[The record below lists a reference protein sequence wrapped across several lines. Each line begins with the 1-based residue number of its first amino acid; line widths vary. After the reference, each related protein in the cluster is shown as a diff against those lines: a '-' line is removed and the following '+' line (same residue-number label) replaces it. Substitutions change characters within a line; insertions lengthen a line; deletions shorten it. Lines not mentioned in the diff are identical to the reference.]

1 MKEIYL
7 LSGLG
12 ADKRV
17 FEFLDLSDFKV
28 NHVDWID
35 PTTDNET
42 IQSYAQRLLKQ
53 ITTDRPIIIGV
64 SFGGIMTIEIA
75 KLIETEK
82 LILISSA
89 KTKNDIP
96 IYYRLIGQLRLN
108 KLIPTWILKNANPL
122 TYWFFG
128 TRTKKQKDL
137 LKEILKET
145 GGKFLKWAIDK
156 IVNWENVT
164 ELKNVKTI
172 HGTADKILPFKTAD
186 FKIING
192 GHLMIIDKS
201 DELNGVLKKLR

>member
-17 FEFLDLSDFKV
+17 FEYLDLPDFKV
-28 NHVDWID
+28 NHVDWIE
-35 PTTDNET
+35 PTDNET
-42 IQSYAQRLLKQ
+42 IESYAQRLLKQ

-89 KTKNDIP
+89 KTKKDIP
-96 IYYRLIGQLRLN
+96 IYYRLVGQLGLN
-108 KLIPTWILKNANPL
+108 KIIPTWILKNANPL

-128 TRTKKQKDL
+128 TKTKKQKDL

-145 GGKFLKWAIDK
+145 GDKFLKWAIDK

-192 GHLMIIDKS
+192 GHLMIVDKA
-201 DELNGVLKKLR
+201 DELNGVLKNLR

>member
-17 FEFLDLSDFKV
+17 FEFLDLSGFKV
-28 NHVDWID
+28 NHVDWIE
-35 PTTDNET
+35 PTDNET
-42 IQSYAQRLLKQ
+42 IQSYAQRLIKQ
-53 ITTDRPIIIGV
+53 ITTDRPTIIGV

-75 KLIETEK
+75 KIIETEK

-89 KTKNDIP
+89 RTKNDIP
-96 IYYRLIGQLRLN
+96 IYYQLVGRLGIN
-108 KLIPTWILKNANPL
+108 KIVPTWILKNVNPF

-128 TRTKKQKDL
+128 TKTKKQKDL
-137 LKEILKET
+137 LKEILKGTE
-145 GGKFLKWAIDK
+145 GKFLKWAIDK

-172 HGTADKILPFKTAD
+172 HGTADRILPFKTAD
-186 FKIING
+186 FIINNG

-201 DELNGVLKKLR
+201 DELNEVLKQLR

>member
-28 NHVDWID
+28 NHVDWIE
-35 PTTDNET
+35 PTDNET

-53 ITTDRPIIIGV
+53 ITTVRPIIIGV

-82 LILISSA
+82 IILISSA
-89 KTKNDIP
+89 KTKKDIP
-96 IYYRLIGQLRLN
+96 IYYRLVGQLGLD
-108 KLIPTWILKNANPL
+108 KVIPTWVLKNVNPL

-128 TRTKKQKDL
+128 TKTKKQKDL

-145 GGKFLKWAIDK
+145 GDKFLKWAIDK
-156 IVNWENVT
+156 IVNWENVI

-172 HGTADKILPFKTAD
+172 HGTSDRILPFKTAD

-192 GHLMIIDKS
+192 GHLMIIDKA

>member
-1 MKEIYL
+1 MREIYL

-28 NHVDWID
+28 NHVDWIE
-35 PTTDNET
+35 PTDNET

-96 IYYRLIGQLRLN
+96 IYYRLVGQLGLN
-108 KLIPTWILKNANPL
+108 KIIPTWILKNVNPL

-128 TRTKKQKDL
+128 TKTKKQKDL

-145 GGKFLKWAIDK
+145 GDKFLKWAIDK

-172 HGTADKILPFKTAD
+172 HGTADRILPFKTAD

-192 GHLMIIDKS
+192 GHLMIIDKA

>member
-12 ADKRV
+12 ADKRI
-17 FEFLDLSDFKV
+17 FELLDLSDFKV
-28 NHVDWID
+28 NHVAWIE
-35 PTTDNET
+35 PTDNET
-42 IQSYAQRLLKQ
+42 IQSYAQRLLNQ
-53 ITTDRPIIIGV
+53 ITTDRPTIIGV

-75 KLIETEK
+75 RLIETEK

-89 KTKNDIP
+89 KTRNDLP
-96 IYYRLIGQLRLN
+96 IYYRLVGQLGIN
-108 KLIPTWILKNANPL
+108 KIIPAWILKNANPL

-128 TRTKKQKDL
+128 TKTKKQKDL

-145 GGKFLKWAIDK
+145 DDKFLKWAIDK

-172 HGTADKILPFKTAD
+172 HGTADRILPFKTAD
-186 FKIING
+186 FKINNG

-201 DELNGVLKKLR
+201 DLLNGALKQLR

>member
-17 FEFLDLSDFKV
+17 FEFLDLSNFKV
-28 NHVDWID
+28 NHVDWIE
-35 PTTDNET
+35 PTDNET
-42 IQSYAQRLLKQ
+42 IQSYAQRLLQQ

-82 LILISSA
+82 LILISAA
-89 KTKNDIP
+89 KTKDDIP
-96 IYYRLIGQLRLN
+96 VFYRLIGQLGLH
-108 KLIPTWILKNANPL
+108 KIIPTWMLKNINPL
-122 TYWFFG
+122 TYWLFG
-128 TRTKKQKDL
+128 TKTKKQKDL
-137 LKEILKET
+137 LKEILNDTED
-145 GGKFLKWAIDK
+145 KFLKWAIDK

-172 HGTADKILPFKTAD
+172 HGTADKILPFKKAD

-192 GHLMIIDKS
+192 GHLMIIDKA
-201 DELNGVLKKLR
+201 DELNGVLKNLR